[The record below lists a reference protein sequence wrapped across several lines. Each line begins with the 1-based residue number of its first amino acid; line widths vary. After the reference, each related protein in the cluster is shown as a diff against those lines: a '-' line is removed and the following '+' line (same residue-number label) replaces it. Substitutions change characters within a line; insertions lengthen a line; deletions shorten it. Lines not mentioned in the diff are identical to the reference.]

1 MLLAKSKLNNIEVL
15 ISKDLKCSF
24 ISLDE
29 FVLVNNVSKQ
39 YNDMKEETKF

>member
-1 MLLAKSKLNNIEVL
+1 MLLAKSKLNNIEIL
-15 ISKDLKCSF
+15 ISNDLKCSF